1 MNIVPVILCGGSGTR
16 LWPLSRETYPK
27 QFLPLVGT
35 QSLLQGTL
43 KRLNG
48 IADLQP
54 PVVIC
59 GEEHRFIV
67 AEQLRQIEVQPGSI
81 ILEPIGRNTAP
92 AIAVAAHQVLRQEDA
107 LLLVLPSDHLIQ
119 DVPGFQK
126 AVLQAATVAAA
137 EHLVTFGVVPTHAE
151 TGYGYIKATTKDIA
165 QGVFTVKE
173 FIEKPN
179 LTNAK
184 KFLRA
189 GGYYWNSGMFMFR
202 ASHYLQELGTHH
214 DKIVSQSSL
223 ALEQSTRDL
232 DFLRLNERAFMDC
245 PSDSI
250 DYAVMEKTESAAL
263 VPMSV
268 GWSDLGSWSALY
280 DAEEKDKHGNALQGD
295 VMAWDT
301 HESFIHSSDRLVA
314 TIGLKNLVVIEAKDA
329 VLVAARD
336 QVQDVKQIV
345 EKLRQ
350 AKREEVKG
358 HPRVPRPWGDYES
371 IDEGVRYQVKRITVK
386 PGASL
391 SLQMHHHRAEHWI
404 VVKGTAKVTR
414 EDEVFL
420 LTENQSTYIPL
431 GTKHRLENPG
441 NVLLELIEVQS
452 GSYLGEDDI
461 VRYEDHYGRDKS

>member
-1 MNIVPVILCGGSGTR
+1 MKIVPVILCGGSGTR
-16 LWPLSRETYPK
+16 LWPLSRESYPK
-27 QFLPLVGT
+27 QFIPLVDERT
-35 QSLLQGTL
+35 LLQSTL
-43 KRLNG
+43 TRLKG

-54 PVVIC
+54 PIIIC

-67 AEQLRQIEVQPGSI
+67 AEQLRQIEVTPSAI
-81 ILEPIGRNTAP
+81 VLEPMGRNTAP
-92 AIAVAAHQVLRQEDA
+92 AIAVAAHKLLQHEDVLM
-107 LLLVLPSDHLIQ
+107 LVLPSDHLIK
-119 DVPGFQK
+119 DLPGFQR
-126 AVLQAATVAAA
+126 AVSQAATVAAS

-151 TGYGYIKATTKDIA
+151 TGYGYIKATSKDIA

-179 LTNAK
+179 LTTAK

-202 ASHYLQELGTHH
+202 ASHYLQELGKHH
-214 DKIVSQSSL
+214 KKIVSQTSM
-223 ALEQSTRDL
+223 ALEQATEDL
-232 DFLRLNERAFMDC
+232 DFLRLDQRAFLDC

-250 DYAVMEKTESAAL
+250 DYAVMEQTDAAAL

-268 GWSDLGSWSALY
+268 GWSDLGSWAALY
-280 DAEEKDKHGNALQGD
+280 EVAEKDNHGNAVHGD
-295 VMAWDT
+295 VMLQDT
-301 HESFIHSSDRLVA
+301 HQSFIHASDRLVA
-314 TIGLKNLVVIEAKDA
+314 TIGLKNIVVVEVKDA
-329 VLVAARD
+329 VLVAERE
-336 QVQDVKQIV
+336 QVQDVKKIV
-345 EKLRQ
+345 EKLNQ
-350 AKREEVKG
+350 AKRDEVKG

-441 NVLLELIEVQS
+441 NVPLELIEVQS

-461 VRYEDHYGRDKS
+461 VRYEDYYGRDKS